1 MTAKKKTL
9 IELMLDVGIDPEDFI
24 GNYVVSD
31 TALGNALSFYDD
43 VPKFNYS
50 EETWGLKNHVKS
62 TPVLSLAKNWKRT
75 IITKQQFID
84 AYNEKNKPVG
94 KLDEMDLSAGF
105 RERAMNNGV
114 TNIAEGKKVEDIE
127 PCNVARQRDYESV
140 HDFVAVGFNSD
151 RKAALE
157 KAAQQ
162 IALEKFGKDW
172 HENTGEQPFSDDVV
186 IDVIS
191 AHDGYYEARRPV
203 NDFALSEKLFDKLI
217 IKKWRIHTG
226 SAYECGDSTC
236 NKQKTLDEAFCE
248 PVSQLNVTVE
258 NNTPHAIRA
267 DLLDIDVNEL
277 KVKFEQAN
285 EPLYEVIGK
294 TESFEEADKRA
305 DNYASL
311 SNVLRRAYDQA
322 SSGKGQERHGQDLP
336 FTKQPMQLIQDL
348 CGEGFALGQ
357 AMKKMQESQRL
368 PHDAA
373 IRELLGAINYIAGA
387 IIHKEKLQGSK

>member
-9 IELMLDVGIDPEDFI
+9 IELMLDAGVQVRHFCDIYEFAAQDSNGYVCLHEFHPEI
-24 GNYVVSD
+24 SSVNC
-31 TALGNALSFYDD
+31 NFY
-43 VPKFNYS
+43 S
-50 EETWGLKNHVKS
+50 SGRKS
-62 TPVLSLAKNWKRT
+62 TILISSKMCSNWKRT

-105 RERAMNNGV
+105 RERAMNKGV
-114 TNIAEGKKVEDIE
+114 TNIAEDKQVEDVE
-127 PCNVARQRDYESV
+127 PCKVVY
-140 HDFVAVGFNSD
+140 NSD
-151 RKAALE
+151 Y
-157 KAAQQ
+157 
-162 IALEKFGKDW
+162 DC
-172 HENTGEQPFSDDVV
+172 TTTDDSG
-186 IDVIS
+186 IS
-191 AHDGYYEARRPV
+191 
-203 NDFALSEKLFDKLI
+203 L
-217 IKKWRIHTG
+217 
-226 SAYECGDSTC
+226 
-236 NKQKTLDEAFCE
+236 
-248 PVSQLNVTVE
+248 
-258 NNTPHAIRA
+258 
-267 DLLDIDVNEL
+267 
-277 KVKFEQAN
+277 
-285 EPLYEVIGK
+285 
-294 TESFEEADKRA
+294 SFEEADKRA
-305 DNYASL
+305 DNYTSL

>member
-9 IELMLDVGIDPEDFI
+9 IELMLDAGVTPEGINGDFI
-24 GNYVVSD
+24 VCDKTCTDESCADEPCVRPYTSKP
-31 TALGNALSFYDD
+31 SFDKRDD
-43 VPKFNYS
+43 EWSWRHCKPDILILPYFI
-50 EETWGLKNHVKS
+50 
-62 TPVLSLAKNWKRT
+62 ANWKST

-105 RERAMNNGV
+105 RERVMNESV
-114 TNIAEGKKVEDIE
+114 TNIAEDKQIEDVE
-127 PCNVARQRDYESV
+127 PC
-140 HDFVAVGFNSD
+140 
-151 RKAALE
+151 K
-157 KAAQQ
+157 
-162 IALEKFGKDW
+162 
-172 HENTGEQPFSDDVV
+172 VV
-186 IDVIS
+186 D
-191 AHDGYYEARRPV
+191 
-203 NDFALSEKLFDKLI
+203 N
-217 IKKWRIHTG
+217 
-226 SAYECGDSTC
+226 SAYDCTTTDNSGIS
-236 NKQKTLDEAFCE
+236 L
-248 PVSQLNVTVE
+248 
-258 NNTPHAIRA
+258 
-267 DLLDIDVNEL
+267 
-277 KVKFEQAN
+277 
-285 EPLYEVIGK
+285 
-294 TESFEEADKRA
+294 SFEEADKRA